1 MSESP
6 AVEIRDLS
14 HHYGAHPAL
23 QGVSMVVERPEIFAL
38 LGPNGGGK
46 TTLFRILSTQIYP
59 SNGTAAIMGYD
70 VVNEPALARTHFGIV
85 FQNPSLDGK
94 LTAEEN
100 LMHQGHLH
108 GFYGPELRRRINCAL
123 ESVRLE
129 SRGRDKVERFSG
141 GMQRRVEIAKALMH
155 DPPLLLLDEP
165 STGLDPTARRELWEN
180 LERLRDSGAVT
191 SFLTTHLLEEADKA
205 DRVAILN
212 KGRIVAMGTPEK
224 LKATVGGEVLELQ
237 SAEPKKLQAAIAEKF
252 GGEPT
257 VIDSDLV
264 RLETSKVSGEPG
276 ARLLVEIVESFPGFV
291 LSARVGKP
299 TLEDVFVRCTGHRFV
314 ADEVAS
320 RAA

>member
-1 MSESP
+1 
-6 AVEIRDLS
+6 
-14 HHYGAHPAL
+14 
-23 QGVSMVVERPEIFAL
+23 MVVERPEIFAL

-70 VVNEPALARTHFGIV
+70 VVHEPALARRNFGIV

-108 GFYGPELRRRINCAL
+108 GYFGPELRRRIESAL

-141 GMQRRVEIAKALMH
+141 GMQRRVEVAKALMH

-165 STGLDPTARRELWEN
+165 STGLDPTSRRELWQN
-180 LERLRDSGAVT
+180 LERLRDSGGVT

-237 SAEPKKLQAAIAEKF
+237 SVEPKKLQMAIAEKF

-257 VIDSDLV
+257 VIGSDLV
-264 RLETSKVSGEPG
+264 RVETSRVSGEPG
-276 ARLLVEIVESFPGFV
+276 ARLLVEIVEAFPGLV
-291 LSARVGKP
+291 QSARVGKP
-299 TLEDVFVRCTGHRFV
+299 TLEDVFVRCTGHRFAV
-314 ADEVAS
+314 DEVSS